1 MFSDIITV
9 AQKELKEILLQR
21 GSMRG
26 GLMNLLIVLAI
37 IGILFPLDSGPEWLS
52 SPTSLITMIWL
63 PLLMSMGLITDSFAG
78 ERERHT
84 LETLLATRLS
94 DQAILF
100 GKITASMT
108 YAMGLAIV
116 GGLLGAVTVNVQYP
130 GAGFYS
136 PSLLAGML
144 IFGVLGSLLVSAMG
158 VLVSLHAENVRQAY
172 QRMSIGYLALVLP
185 LAFAPRFLPRDIQLQ
200 IAQWLNGLDL
210 MQAAAA
216 AAGGLALVNA
226 ALLVLCMARF
236 QRARL
241 IAD

>member
-1 MFSDIITV
+1 MIYDVVTV

-21 GSMRG
+21 GSLRG
-26 GLMNLLIVLAI
+26 GLMNLLIILAI
-37 IGILFPLDSGPEWLS
+37 TGILFPLDNGPSWLT
-52 SPTSLITMIWL
+52 SPLSLITMIWM
-63 PLLMSMGLITDSFAG
+63 PLLMSMGLIADSFAG

-94 DQAILF
+94 DRAILF
-100 GKITASMT
+100 GKIGASIT
-108 YAMGLAIV
+108 YAVGLTLA
-116 GGLLGAVTVNVQYP
+116 GALLGAVTINVQYP

-144 IFGVLGSLLVSAMG
+144 VFGLLGSLLISAMG
-158 VLVSLHAENVRQAY
+158 VLVSLRAENVRQAY

-185 LAFAPRFLPRDIQLQ
+185 LAFGPRFLPQETQIQ
-200 IAQWLNGLDL
+200 IMQWLSGLNL
-210 MQAAAA
+210 IQAAAA
-216 AAGGLALVNA
+216 GAGLLALIDAV
-226 ALLVLCMARF
+226 LVWLCLARF